1 MLVSQKR
8 RETLKNCFQT
18 EQTDGGRR
26 RIFGRSVA
34 LLPSKAGPAVQTFL
48 NYLLLQLAIIFL
60 LNLINQILQAVK

>member
-8 RETLKNCFQT
+8 RETLKNGFQT

-26 RIFGRSVA
+26 IFIRSVA